1 MFKPTVTQDI
11 AGVAKSAGD
20 GVAEYGEIERAGVGG
35 VTQSPGANID
45 SNTSFQANKVPEN
58 NNVPRSKS
66 SRSTNPKYDRH
77 DAGRYDHMSDDA
89 SSASSIEH
97 FTTARRSRRMQLTDS
112 NGYNGPMSD
121 CSHCRKHRMGSK
133 RRKSR
138 SRSKRPKSRSRSRRR
153 R

>member
-1 MFKPTVTQDI
+1 MFKTTVTADI
-11 AGVAKSAGD
+11 AGAAESAGD
-20 GVAEYGEIERAGVGG
+20 GVAESGETERAGVCG
-35 VTQSPGANID
+35 VTHSPGAHTD
-45 SNTSFQANKVPEN
+45 SNTSVQANKVPEN
-58 NNVPRSKS
+58 NNVPRSKT
-66 SRSTNPKYDRH
+66 STNRKYDRH

-89 SSASSIEH
+89 SSAISIEH

-112 NGYNGPMSD
+112 NGYNGSMSD